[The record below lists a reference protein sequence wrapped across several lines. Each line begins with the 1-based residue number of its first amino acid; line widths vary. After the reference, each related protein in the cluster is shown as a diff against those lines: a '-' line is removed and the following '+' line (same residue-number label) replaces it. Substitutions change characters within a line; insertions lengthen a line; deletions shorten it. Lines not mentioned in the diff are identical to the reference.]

1 MTLHFMR
8 HALETLLYLIMAKK
22 TIPERVA
29 LSKSLRFKIF
39 QRDLFTCNYCG
50 SKPPMVVLEVDH
62 IIPVVKGGDNME
74 ENLITSCF
82 DCNRGKST
90 KSLTQIPESKS
101 LNLELLKEKELQL
114 KEYNKIVEK
123 IRKRINSEI
132 EDVADLF
139 TELFDYKYSLSE
151 NFKKVSVKWF
161 IEKIGKY
168 ETLDAIRIAHS
179 RNFDADRTVLYFC
192 GICRNKIKKQNEG

>member
-1 MTLHFMR
+1 
-8 HALETLLYLIMAKK
+8 MAKK

-39 QRDLFTCNYCG
+39 QRDSFTCNYCG

-123 IRKRINSEI
+123 IRKRLNSEI

-151 NFKKVSVKWF
+151 NFKKVSVKGF
-161 IEKIGKY
+161 IQKIGKY